1 MTVIKIKGMQMS
13 KSINLGDAKNL
24 KNDEFYTKYDDIEKE
39 INKYP
44 SSTFKDKI
52 ILCNCDNPSFSQ
64 FYKFFFEHFH
74 KLQIKKLIC
83 IYYTKDEYSVRR
95 CIKIDPLNT
104 NELIIKD
111 ETLSGNGDFRSE
123 ESISSLEEA
132 DLVITNPP
140 FSLFREFIEVLMS
153 HNKKFIIIGSQNAIT
168 YKDVF
173 SYIKYNKIFIG
184 QTFPKSFSQPDGS
197 EKNFGN
203 ICWFTNVDYDK
214 QSNTLPLIKKYEG
227 NESDYP
233 FYDNYHAIEVSKLKD
248 IPYDF
253 KGVMGVPITFL
264 NHYNPK
270 QFKIVGQTTG
280 RKEFECHPSKKYI
293 NPKQYNPD
301 GSISNGS
308 KINTRAS
315 IKLDKH
321 PEAKIY
327 YSADNID
334 YPVKIV
340 YARILI
346 IRII

>member
-64 FYKFFFEHFH
+64 FYKFFFKNFH
-74 KLQIKKLIC
+74 NLQIKKLIC
-83 IYYTKDEYSVRR
+83 IYYTKDEYSQRR
-95 CIKIDPLNT
+95 SVEIDALNT
-104 NELIIKD
+104 KELIIKD

-321 PEAKIY
+321 PEGKIY